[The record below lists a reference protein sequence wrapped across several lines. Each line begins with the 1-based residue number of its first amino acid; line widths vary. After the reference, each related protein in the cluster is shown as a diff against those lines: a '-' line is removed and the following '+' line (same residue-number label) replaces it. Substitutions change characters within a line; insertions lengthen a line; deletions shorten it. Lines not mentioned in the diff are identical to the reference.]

1 MFKNLFYVFAITL
14 SCFFTNHI
22 QATQPVKEVSAI
34 SWIEEIS
41 QITINSYNVMTFV
54 EDGGPFGRFSVRV
67 ETYTVYYPL
76 ITCTSGEVFVAW
88 QYRFNSHEAC
98 VQEIP
103 SFLKV
108 GVIVQINPIPDGGQ
122 GVSFIMKDV
131 ETGKEIFVHNN
142 V

>member
-1 MFKNLFYVFAITL
+1 MFKNLICVFAITF
-14 SCFFTNHI
+14 SCFFINHI
-22 QATQPVKEVSAI
+22 QATQSVKEACVT

-41 QITINSYNVMTFV
+41 HITIDSYNLMTFK
-54 EDGGPFGRFSVRV
+54 EDGGPFGRFSDEL

-88 QYRFNSHEAC
+88 QYRFNSYEAC

-108 GVIVQINPIPDGGQ
+108 GVMVELTPIPDGGQ
-122 GVSFIMKDV
+122 DVSFIMKDV